1 MRSIALLI
9 STAVLAAACGG
20 PTPPSGPASGDLR
33 GQFPGPTVAG
43 LQGRPVTDQLPTVG
57 QTLEWNGT
65 QWALRSPR
73 VERVRT
79 VAAAVIKGDGSV
91 EGPSLGGLRA
101 ELDTTSDVERRFRVT
116 FDGYRVPD
124 ADHTYVTSAQVHV
137 GAGAVTMQTL
147 TNFIFV
153 RVRPMGSGDRLGIEM
168 REIVP

>member
-1 MRSIALLI
+1 I

-33 GQFPGPTVAG
+33 GQFPGPAVAG
-43 LQGRPVTDQLPTVG
+43 FQGGPVPRPPPAGGPTPRG
-57 QTLEWNGT
+57 DGAP
-65 QWALRSPR
+65 WALRPPPG
-73 VERVRT
+73 ERGRT
-79 VAAAVIKGDGSV
+79 VGAAGIKRDGSV
-91 EGPSLGGLRA
+91 EGPSLGGVRA

-124 ADHTYVTSAQVHV
+124 ADHTYVTSAQVQV

-153 RVRPMGSGDRLGIEM
+153 RVRPMGSGDRLGIEV